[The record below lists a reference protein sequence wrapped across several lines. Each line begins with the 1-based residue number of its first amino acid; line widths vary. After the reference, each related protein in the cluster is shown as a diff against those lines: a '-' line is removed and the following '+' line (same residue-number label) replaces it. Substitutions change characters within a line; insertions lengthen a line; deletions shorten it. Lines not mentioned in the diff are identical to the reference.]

1 MGLLSSPLSRL
12 IALLAVTAASSAM
25 LGFVPRQKNWL
36 SVASL
41 VQLLSTS
48 VVVGTGNWVTFVAG
62 AGGCASILVS
72 GVSSNVLPLP
82 AMLGFLAPV
91 IAVSGSIVGAGI
103 EVLCL
108 IQVIKQ
114 LHAGHNAFRW
124 QLARL
129 LGSTQLLLY
138 MQDW

>member
-1 MGLLSSPLSRL
+1 MGLLSSPLPRL
-12 IALLAVTAASSAM
+12 IALLAVTAASSAI

-62 AGGCASILVS
+62 ADGCASMLVS

-82 AMLGFLAPV
+82 ARLGFMAPV

-103 EVLCL
+103 EMP
-108 IQVIKQ
+108 
-114 LHAGHNAFRW
+114 
-124 QLARL
+124 L
-129 LGSTQLLLY
+129 L
-138 MQDW
+138 

>member
-48 VVVGTGNWVTFVAG
+48 VVVGTGDWVTFVAG
-62 AGGCASILVS
+62 AGSRAS
-72 GVSSNVLPLP
+72 
-82 AMLGFLAPV
+82 M
-91 IAVSGSIVGAGI
+91 AVFEINS
-103 EVLCL
+103 
-108 IQVIKQ
+108 
-114 LHAGHNAFRW
+114 
-124 QLARL
+124 
-129 LGSTQLLLY
+129 
-138 MQDW
+138 